1 LTTVVVPEGV
11 DSKAVCVF
19 VLEKYHMEIGNGLGE
34 LLGKVWRVGLMGYN
48 SRKEV
53 ALLVVSA
60 LKDALEQQGWKASA

>member
-34 LLGKVWRVGLMGYN
+34 LLGKVWRRQSFLRIFLPPLN
-48 SRKEV
+48 EV
-53 ALLVVSA
+53 FL
-60 LKDALEQQGWKASA
+60 